1 MKSVTNFLCFVF
13 LIYLAEFL
21 FSWSSPEASGDSGI
35 ADDLGENFVGIDIV
49 NSEPC
54 NVSIT
59 EESITS
65 GKPSRTYSWNYEGS
79 SCHLTLPL
87 DDELYDNYK
96 SRTRNRDYDLFASD
110 PSDDWLIKNIS
121 DTLLSLSKDCEVEES
136 KVPAFCIS
144 FVQSLN
150 YTSDLASSGYDQ
162 YPRFPYETLYI
173 SGGDCEDT
181 SILCVA
187 ILQEMGYDAV
197 LLELPGHMALGIKCD
212 PEQKC
217 KSFEYKGSDYYYV
230 ETTGRNWQIGEIP
243 DEYAGQPVQVIPVY
257 RRPMI
262 NLDFKAKCEYSKK
275 EGAVNINVT
284 VRNVGSQIAENT
296 TVYVALQAADETTV
310 WDEVESSPIKVEPEE
325 IYNYTA
331 KSLIVPAGE
340 SFRIYVRASGE
351 DMVSENLTS
360 EWVKI

>member
-1 MKSVTNFLCFVF
+1 MKSVANLLCFF
-13 LIYLAEFL
+13 LLICLAEFL
-21 FSWSSPEASGDSGI
+21 FSWPYPEASVDSGI
-35 ADDLGENFVGIDIV
+35 ADMGENLAGIDFV

-65 GKPSRTYSWNYEGS
+65 GKPSRTYSWDYEGFR
-79 SCHLTLPL
+79 CHLTLPL
-87 DDELYDNYK
+87 DDELYDEYK

-121 DTLLSLSKDCEVEES
+121 DTLFSLSKDCELEEN
-136 KVPAFCIS
+136 KIPGFCIS

-150 YTSDLASSGYDQ
+150 YTSDIKSSGYDQ
-162 YPRFPYETLYI
+162 YPRFPYETLYEN
-173 SGGDCEDT
+173 GGDCEDT

-197 LLELPGHMALGIKCD
+197 LLELPEHMALGIKCG
-212 PEQKC
+212 PEQKG

-230 ETTGRNWQIGEIP
+230 ETTGSNWQIGEIP

-262 NLDFKAKCEYSKK
+262 NLDFKAQCEYSKK
-275 EGAVNINVT
+275 EGTVDVNVT
-284 VRNVGSQIAENT
+284 VRNVGSEIAENT
-296 TVYVALQAADETTV
+296 TVYVALQAADETNV
-310 WDEVESSPIKVEPEE
+310 WDEVESSPTTVEPEE
-325 IYNYTA
+325 VYNYTA
-331 KSLIVPAGE
+331 KNLIVPAGE
-340 SFRIYVRASGE
+340 NFRIYVRVFGE
-351 DMVSENLTS
+351 NMVSENITS
-360 EWVKI
+360 KWVNI